1 MKNTSYENMDPELR
15 KEVARDKVKKTTLVR
30 ILIAALMICMM
41 VYLKLTGIAAVIMV
55 AVALYI
61 VLSMIPVW
69 SLINK
74 NMKFRDEEEKTE

>member
-30 ILIAALMICMM
+30 ILIAALMIGMM